1 VLLLVLLCVVASF
14 GMLVLA
20 LFTGGTGW
28 AWGSVAASVIGGALL
43 VFDWL
48 TRRRAAQQ
56 PPPAVE
62 TDPGA
67 DEEPR
72 ETGL

>member
-1 VLLLVLLCVVASF
+1 VLLLVLFCVLASF

-28 AWGSVAASVIGGALL
+28 AWGSVAASVLGGALL
-43 VFDWL
+43 VFDWV
-48 TRRRAAQQ
+48 TRRRAVP
-56 PPPAVE
+56 PPPAGPDAE
-62 TDPGA
+62 QEPG
-67 DEEPR
+67 